1 MAQRPPRSRPGRKLI
16 FLAVL
21 VIALLGTLVAGV
33 QITKGEEDAASFAPK
48 LALDLEGG
56 TQLILT
62 PKATDN
68 SQVTQDDV
76 DQAIEIIRQ
85 RVDASGVTEAEITS
99 QGGQNIV
106 VALPGQPSD
115 ETLDLVRQSAQLRFR
130 PVLTVAGPGT
140 IDPAA
145 LAAGDAA
152 AQDPT
157 AEPTEGATEAPSE
170 GASEAPTAPPTREEI
185 EAAARQAADT
195 DGNGEFSTEPATEP
209 ADTSDPNWITE
220 QVSYDFYTLD
230 CTDPA
235 SRTGGTQDDPAAP
248 LVTCSE
254 DGSAKFILGP
264 TALEGT
270 GVESAT
276 AGLGTN
282 AQGMSTGQWVV
293 SLEMTGEGTRVFAE
307 FSQRLL
313 ALPPPQNQFAVV
325 LDGLVISNAQ
335 MTEAIPNGR
344 AQISGNF
351 TQETANKLANQLNF
365 GSLPLN
371 FEVQSEDQISATLG
385 SEQLARGVLAGL
397 IGAGLVILYMLWQ
410 YRGLGIVSV
419 ASLGIAAVLTY
430 GVIALLSWT
439 IGYRLSLPGVVGMII
454 AVGVTAD
461 SFIVYFERIR
471 DEVRE
476 GRVLSAAVDH
486 GWARA
491 RRTILASDAVN
502 FLAAVVLYFLAV
514 GGVQGF
520 AFTLGLT
527 TLIDLVVVML
537 FTHPVMQ
544 LLIRTKFFGQGHR
557 LSGLEPRSLGATSVT
572 YRGRG
577 RFAPTAPAR
586 TAGSERE
593 LVGAAVAGATPD
605 RVSGAA
611 RDGATGTR
619 TRPVAG
625 ARPATTP
632 TPHGSS
638 VAPGTTNVT
647 EPAAGPD
654 SPPAAGPGSPPAA
667 GPGSP
672 SDGGPK
678 ASATPPAPA
687 VGPDGRRLTIAERRA
702 AERARQQGQERA
714 DGAAAGD
721 PVTRPAG
728 DGAAPAA
735 PDGRAQDD
743 TDSPTAGGER

>member
-1 MAQRPPRSRPGRKLI
+1 MAQRPPRPRPGRKLI

-21 VIALLGTLVAGV
+21 VIALLGTLVGGV
-33 QITKGEEDAASFAPK
+33 QLTKGDEDAASFAPK

-85 RVDASGVTEAEITS
+85 RVDASGVSEAEITS
-99 QGGQNIV
+99 QGGKNIV
-106 VALPGQPSD
+106 VALPGQPSA

-145 LAAGDAA
+145 LAEAEAA
-152 AQDPT
+152 PADPT
-157 AEPTEGATEAPSE
+157 AAPTEAPSE
-170 GASEAPTAPPTREEI
+170 EPTAPPTREEV
-185 EAAARQAADT
+185 EAAAMKAADT
-195 DGNGEFSTEPATEP
+195 DGNGELSTEPATAP
-209 ADTSDPNWITE
+209 ADSSDLNWITE

-270 GVESAT
+270 GVKSAT
-276 AGLGTN
+276 SGLGTN
-282 AQGMSTGQWVV
+282 SQGTSTGQWVV

-313 ALPPPQNQFAVV
+313 ALPSPQNQFAVV

-351 TQETANKLANQLNF
+351 TQESSNKLANQLNF

-410 YRGLGIVSV
+410 YRGLGLVSV
-419 ASLGIAAVLTY
+419 ASLGIAAILTY
-430 GVIALLSWT
+430 AVIALLSWT

-544 LLIRTKFFGQGHR
+544 LLIRTKFFGEGHR

-572 YRGRG
+572 YKGRG
-577 RFAPTAPAR
+577 RFAPTAPVRKA
-586 TAGSERE
+586 EDEKE
-593 LVGAAVAGATPD
+593 LVGAGVAGAARGRTAAAPQTP
-605 RVSGAA
+605 S
-611 RDGATGTR
+611 
-619 TRPVAG
+619 
-625 ARPATTP
+625 
-632 TPHGSS
+632 
-638 VAPGTTNVT
+638 
-647 EPAAGPD
+647 AAG
-654 SPPAAGPGSPPAA
+654 
-667 GPGSP
+667 
-672 SDGGPK
+672 
-678 ASATPPAPA
+678 
-687 VGPDGRRLTIAERRA
+687 
-702 AERARQQGQERA
+702 
-714 DGAAAGD
+714 
-721 PVTRPAG
+721 TRPA
-728 DGAAPAA
+728 
-735 PDGRAQDD
+735 
-743 TDSPTAGGER
+743 